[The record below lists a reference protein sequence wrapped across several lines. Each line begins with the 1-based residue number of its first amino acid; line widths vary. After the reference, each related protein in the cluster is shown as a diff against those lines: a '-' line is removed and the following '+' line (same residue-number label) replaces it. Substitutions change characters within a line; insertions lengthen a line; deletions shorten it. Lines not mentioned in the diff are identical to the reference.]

1 LHPIAKALCFPF
13 AAALLTAPGASAA
26 VEDGLDFFEKK
37 IRPVLVEN
45 CYKCHSAEA
54 EKNGKLEGKLR
65 LDLREGVRGRGESGL
80 VAVIPGKPDESN
92 LYRAVTYL
100 DSELVMPPKSRLA
113 KSVVADFKQWIEM
126 GAPDPRRGTLAKAE
140 ANEIDFEQARKF
152 WSFRKPS
159 DPALPTVND
168 SAWPREDLDYF
179 ILSQLEENGLR
190 PAPPADR
197 RTLIRRATYDLTGL
211 PPTVA
216 EIEAFLADKS
226 PNAFSKTVER
236 LLASPHYGEK
246 WGRHWLDVARYAD
259 SNGLDENL
267 AYVNAFRYRN
277 YVINS
282 FNEDKPYNRF
292 VQEQIAGDL
301 LPLSK
306 NESDEL
312 RHSRLIATGFL
323 SVGAKMLAEDDG
335 RKMEM
340 DIIDEQ
346 LDTLGRAFMG
356 MTIGCARCH
365 DHKFDPIPT
374 RDYYSLAGIFKSTHT
389 MDNHKVVAQW
399 HEVELGSADLR
410 AKRELV
416 DKEVKKQ
423 KQTIESLKSKSAK
436 SITAQARSV
445 AADYLIGAL
454 VKLRKEA
461 RIQFTLKELEEQ
473 PKEKTEGM
481 LLIEAEN
488 FTRGNGLK
496 TFDGYGK
503 GIGVLLSS
511 GPTQVEFDLPIDKA
525 GKYSLHMRYAAA
537 DSRPA
542 KLSINNKLIN
552 EMATDS
558 VTGTWYP
565 DSQKWFW
572 EGTFQLDAGINV
584 LKFDWATPTPHID
597 KLLVLPSDQ
606 SDLPAADGLAHL
618 HNTFTQQW
626 IGHLKQISKDKKSP
640 LNEWR
645 KYIEN
650 PREPIDE
657 KLIENIRSR
666 FAATHE
672 RDSLHSLIHD
682 KNGPFKTPK
691 DVEKLFPKT
700 EQEELKQLQKQLSDT
715 EKKHPKVPKAMAVKE
730 GKAEDLKVHLRGD
743 YMTQG
748 ELAPR
753 GYLRVVTSKQTTTP
767 SRNASG
773 RAGFA
778 EWLTSN
784 ENPLTARVMANR
796 IWLWHFGE
804 GIVRTPDNF
813 GKLGLR
819 PTHPKLLDWLTMR
832 FVDNGWSIK
841 KMHRII
847 MNSAAYQ
854 MSSQHNGQAYA
865 VDPGNK
871 LWWRFNRRRL
881 YAEEVRD
888 SLLFTGGSIDWG
900 MKGQLMTYDPRQYV
914 SQNNHPYFY
923 GSSRTVYLP
932 VIRSGTF
939 DVLQAFDFGDPA
951 VIQGQR
957 SSTVSAAQALFMMNH
972 DLVAKASER
981 LAKRAAKALD
991 FAESANQI
999 YAAILHRKPSAA
1011 ETRRAV
1017 DFAEHALDQAGDDA
1031 TKAKAQAWKSFAQ
1044 VLFSSNEFMFLD

>member
-1 LHPIAKALCFPF
+1 M
-13 AAALLTAPGASAA
+13 
-26 VEDGLDFFEKK
+26 EDGLDFFEKK
-37 IRPVLVEN
+37 IRPALVEH

-54 EKNGKLEGKLR
+54 EKKGELKGDLR
-65 LDLREGVRGRGESGL
+65 LDFREGIRGKGESGL
-80 VAVIPGKPDESN
+80 TAVVPGDPDKSN
-92 LYRAVTYL
+92 LYRAITYL
-100 DSELVMPPKSRLA
+100 DSELVMPPKSRLP
-113 KSVVADFKQWIEM
+113 KPIVTDFKQWIKM
-126 GAPDPRRGTLAKAE
+126 GAIDPRGGQLAKAE
-140 ANEIDFEQARKF
+140 AKEIKFEVARKF
-152 WSFRKPS
+152 WSFQKLNEPK
-159 DPALPTVND
+159 LPTVQN
-168 SAWPREDLDYF
+168 SAWPREDSDYF
-179 ILSQLEENGLR
+179 ILSQLEKNDLR
-190 PAPPADR
+190 PAPVTDK

-277 YVINS
+277 YVINA

-301 LPLSK
+301 LPLNK

-312 RHSRLIATGFL
+312 RHSQVIATGFL

-423 KQTIESLKSKSAK
+423 KQTIERLKSKSAK
-436 SITAQARSV
+436 SITTQARSV

-511 GPTQVEFDLPIDKA
+511 GPTQIEFDLPIEKA

-537 DSRPA
+537 DSRPS

-552 EMATDS
+552 EMATGS

-572 EGTFQLDAGINV
+572 EGTFQLDSGINV

-606 SDLPAADGLAHL
+606 SDLPSADGLAHL

-626 IGHLKQISKDKKSP
+626 IAHLKQISKDKKSP

-645 KYIEN
+645 KHIQN

-657 KLIENIRSR
+657 KLIENIRTR

-672 RDSLHSLIHD
+672 GDSLHSLIHD

-691 DVEKLFPKT
+691 NIEKLFTKT
-700 EQEELKQLQKQLSDT
+700 EQEGLKRLQKQLSDT
-715 EKKHPKVPKAMAVKE
+715 EGKYPKVPKAMAVKE
-730 GKAEDLKVHLRGD
+730 GNTEDLKVHLRGN

-753 GYLRVVTSKQTTTP
+753 GYLRVITSKQTTTP
-767 SRNASG
+767 SRNTSG
-773 RAGFA
+773 RTGFA

-796 IWLWHFGE
+796 VWLWHFGA

-819 PTHPKLLDWLTMR
+819 PTHPKLLDWLAMR

-854 MSSQHNGQAYA
+854 MSSQHNEQTYA
-865 VDPGNK
+865 VDPDNK

-888 SLLFTGGSIDWG
+888 TLLFTGGSIDWG
-900 MKGQLMTYDPRQYV
+900 MKGQLMTYNPRQYV
-914 SQNNHPYFY
+914 SQNSHPYFY

-972 DLVAKASER
+972 DIVAKASER
-981 LAKRAAKALD
+981 LANRAAKALD

-999 YAAILHRKPSAA
+999 YAAILHRKPSDA

-1031 TKAKAQAWKSFAQ
+1031 TKAKAQAWQSFAQ

>member
-1 LHPIAKALCFPF
+1 M
-13 AAALLTAPGASAA
+13 
-26 VEDGLDFFEKK
+26 EDGLDFFEKK

-65 LDLREGVRGRGESGL
+65 LDLREGARGKGESGL
-80 VAVIPGKPDESN
+80 VAIIPGKPDESN

-126 GAPDPRRGTLAKAE
+126 GAPDPRSGTLAKAE
-140 ANEIDFEQARKF
+140 VKEINFEEARKF
-152 WSFRKPS
+152 WSFRKPTE
-159 DPALPTVND
+159 PKLPTVES
-168 SAWPREDLDYF
+168 SAWPREDLDHF
-179 ILSQLEENGLR
+179 ILSQLEENGLT
-190 PAPPADR
+190 PAPATDK
-197 RTLIRRATYDLTGL
+197 RTLICRATYDLIGL

-216 EIEAFLADKS
+216 EIEAFLTDRS
-226 PNAFSKTVER
+226 PNAFSKIVER

-306 NESDEL
+306 NESDEM
-312 RHSRLIATGFL
+312 RHSRRIATGFL

-423 KQTIESLKSKSAK
+423 KQTIESLKSNSAK

-473 PKEKTEGM
+473 PKEKTKGM

-488 FTRGNGLK
+488 FSRGNGLK

-503 GIGVLLSS
+503 DIGVLLSS
-511 GPTQVEFDLPIDKA
+511 GPTQVEFDLPIEKA

-542 KLSINNKLIN
+542 KLIINNKLIN
-552 EMATDS
+552 EMATGN

-584 LKFDWATPTPHID
+584 LKFDWASPTPHID
-597 KLLVLPSDQ
+597 KILVLPSDQ
-606 SDLPAADGLAHL
+606 SDHPAADGLVHL

-640 LNEWR
+640 LDEWG

-650 PREPIDE
+650 PREPIDG

-666 FAATHE
+666 FAAAHE
-672 RDSLHSLIHD
+672 GDSLHSLIHD
-682 KNGPFKTPK
+682 KNGPLKTPK
-691 DVEKLFPKT
+691 GIEKLFQKT
-700 EQEELKQLQKQLSDT
+700 ERE
-715 EKKHPKVPKAMAVKE
+715 
-730 GKAEDLKVHLRGD
+730 
-743 YMTQG
+743 
-748 ELAPR
+748 
-753 GYLRVVTSKQTTTP
+753 
-767 SRNASG
+767 
-773 RAGFA
+773 
-778 EWLTSN
+778 
-784 ENPLTARVMANR
+784 
-796 IWLWHFGE
+796 
-804 GIVRTPDNF
+804 
-813 GKLGLR
+813 
-819 PTHPKLLDWLTMR
+819 
-832 FVDNGWSIK
+832 
-841 KMHRII
+841 
-847 MNSAAYQ
+847 
-854 MSSQHNGQAYA
+854 
-865 VDPGNK
+865 
-871 LWWRFNRRRL
+871 
-881 YAEEVRD
+881 
-888 SLLFTGGSIDWG
+888 
-900 MKGQLMTYDPRQYV
+900 
-914 SQNNHPYFY
+914 
-923 GSSRTVYLP
+923 
-932 VIRSGTF
+932 
-939 DVLQAFDFGDPA
+939 
-951 VIQGQR
+951 
-957 SSTVSAAQALFMMNH
+957 
-972 DLVAKASER
+972 
-981 LAKRAAKALD
+981 
-991 FAESANQI
+991 
-999 YAAILHRKPSAA
+999 
-1011 ETRRAV
+1011 
-1017 DFAEHALDQAGDDA
+1017 
-1031 TKAKAQAWKSFAQ
+1031 
-1044 VLFSSNEFMFLD
+1044 

>member
-1 LHPIAKALCFPF
+1 
-13 AAALLTAPGASAA
+13 
-26 VEDGLDFFEKK
+26 
-37 IRPVLVEN
+37 
-45 CYKCHSAEA
+45 
-54 EKNGKLEGKLR
+54 
-65 LDLREGVRGRGESGL
+65 
-80 VAVIPGKPDESN
+80 
-92 LYRAVTYL
+92 
-100 DSELVMPPKSRLA
+100 M
-113 KSVVADFKQWIEM
+113 
-126 GAPDPRRGTLAKAE
+126 
-140 ANEIDFEQARKF
+140 
-152 WSFRKPS
+152 
-159 DPALPTVND
+159 
-168 SAWPREDLDYF
+168 
-179 ILSQLEENGLR
+179 
-190 PAPPADR
+190 
-197 RTLIRRATYDLTGL
+197 
-211 PPTVA
+211 
-216 EIEAFLADKS
+216 
-226 PNAFSKTVER
+226 
-236 LLASPHYGEK
+236 
-246 WGRHWLDVARYAD
+246 
-259 SNGLDENL
+259 
-267 AYVNAFRYRN
+267 
-277 YVINS
+277 
-282 FNEDKPYNRF
+282 
-292 VQEQIAGDL
+292 
-301 LPLSK
+301 
-306 NESDEL
+306 
-312 RHSRLIATGFL
+312 ATG
-323 SVGAKMLAEDDG
+323 
-335 RKMEM
+335 
-340 DIIDEQ
+340 
-346 LDTLGRAFMG
+346 
-356 MTIGCARCH
+356 
-365 DHKFDPIPT
+365 
-374 RDYYSLAGIFKSTHT
+374 
-389 MDNHKVVAQW
+389 
-399 HEVELGSADLR
+399 
-410 AKRELV
+410 
-416 DKEVKKQ
+416 
-423 KQTIESLKSKSAK
+423 
-436 SITAQARSV
+436 
-445 AADYLIGAL
+445 
-454 VKLRKEA
+454 
-461 RIQFTLKELEEQ
+461 
-473 PKEKTEGM
+473 
-481 LLIEAEN
+481 
-488 FTRGNGLK
+488 
-496 TFDGYGK
+496 
-503 GIGVLLSS
+503 
-511 GPTQVEFDLPIDKA
+511 
-525 GKYSLHMRYAAA
+525 
-537 DSRPA
+537 
-542 KLSINNKLIN
+542 
-552 EMATDS
+552 S

-572 EGTFQLDAGINV
+572 EGTFQLDPGINV

-618 HNTFTQQW
+618 HTTFTQQW
-626 IGHLKQISKDKKSP
+626 IEHLKQISKDKKSP
-640 LNEWR
+640 LNEWG

-650 PREPIDE
+650 AREVIDK

-672 RDSLHSLIHD
+672 GDSLYSLIHD
-682 KNGPFKTPK
+682 KTGPFKTPK

-700 EQEELKQLQKQLSDT
+700 EQEELKRLQKQLSDT

-730 GKAEDLKVHLRGD
+730 GKAGDLKIHLRGD

-854 MSSQHNGQAYA
+854 MSSQYNEQAYA

-957 SSTVSAAQALFMMNH
+957 SSTVGASQALFMMNH

-991 FAESANQI
+991 FSESANQI

-1011 ETRRAV
+1011 ETRRAIG
-1017 DFAEHALDQAGDDA
+1017 FAENALSRAGDDA
-1031 TKAKAQAWKSFAQ
+1031 AKAKAQAWKSFAQ

>member
-1 LHPIAKALCFPF
+1 M
-13 AAALLTAPGASAA
+13 AAA
-26 VEDGLDFFEKK
+26 EDGLDFFEKK

-54 EKNGKLEGKLR
+54 EKKGKLEGKLR
-65 LDLREGVRGRGESGL
+65 LDLREAVRGKGESGL
-80 VAVIPGKPDESN
+80 VAVVPGKPDKSN

-126 GAPDPRRGTLAKAE
+126 GAPDPRRGTLAKVE
-140 ANEIDFEQARKF
+140 SNEIDFEQARKF

-159 DPALPTVND
+159 EPALPNVNE
-168 SAWPREDLDYF
+168 SAWPREGLDHF

-190 PAPPADR
+190 PATSADR

-226 PNAFSKTVER
+226 PNAFSRTVER

-282 FNEDKPYNRF
+282 FNEDKPYNCF

-306 NESDEL
+306 NESDEM
-312 RHSRLIATGFL
+312 RHSRRIATGFL

-410 AKRELV
+410 TKRERV

-473 PKEKTEGM
+473 PKEKTKGM

-488 FTRGNGLK
+488 FSRGNGLK

-503 GIGVLLSS
+503 DIGVLLSS
-511 GPTQVEFDLPIDKA
+511 GPTQVEFDLTIEKA

-572 EGTFQLDAGINV
+572 EGIFQLDVGINV
-584 LKFDWATPTPHID
+584 LKFDWATPSPHID
-597 KLLVLPSDQ
+597 KILLLPSDQ
-606 SDLPAADGLAHL
+606 SDLPSADALAHL

-645 KYIEN
+645 KYIHN
-650 PREPIDE
+650 PREPINE
-657 KLIENIRSR
+657 KLIENIRTR

-672 RDSLHSLIHD
+672 GDSLHSLIHD

-700 EQEELKQLQKQLSDT
+700 EQEELKRLQKQLSDT

-730 GKAEDLKVHLRGD
+730 GKAGDLKIHLRGD

-753 GYLRVVTSKQTTTP
+753 GYLRVATSKQTTTP

-854 MSSQHNGQAYA
+854 MSSQY
-865 VDPGNK
+865 
-871 LWWRFNRRRL
+871 
-881 YAEEVRD
+881 
-888 SLLFTGGSIDWG
+888 
-900 MKGQLMTYDPRQYV
+900 
-914 SQNNHPYFY
+914 
-923 GSSRTVYLP
+923 
-932 VIRSGTF
+932 
-939 DVLQAFDFGDPA
+939 
-951 VIQGQR
+951 
-957 SSTVSAAQALFMMNH
+957 
-972 DLVAKASER
+972 
-981 LAKRAAKALD
+981 
-991 FAESANQI
+991 
-999 YAAILHRKPSAA
+999 
-1011 ETRRAV
+1011 
-1017 DFAEHALDQAGDDA
+1017 
-1031 TKAKAQAWKSFAQ
+1031 
-1044 VLFSSNEFMFLD
+1044 NE

>member
-1 LHPIAKALCFPF
+1 M
-13 AAALLTAPGASAA
+13 AAA
-26 VEDGLDFFEKK
+26 EDGLDFFEKK

-54 EKNGKLEGKLR
+54 EKKGKLEGKLR
-65 LDLREGVRGRGESGL
+65 LDLREAVRGKGESGL
-80 VAVIPGKPDESN
+80 VAVVPGKPDKSN

-126 GAPDPRRGTLAKAE
+126 GAPDPRRGTLAKVE
-140 ANEIDFEQARKF
+140 SNEIDFEQARKF

-159 DPALPTVND
+159 EPALPNVNE
-168 SAWPREDLDYF
+168 SAWPREGLDHF

-190 PAPPADR
+190 PATSADR

-226 PNAFSKTVER
+226 PNAFSRTVER

-282 FNEDKPYNRF
+282 FNEDKPYNCF

-306 NESDEL
+306 NESDEM
-312 RHSRLIATGFL
+312 RHSRRIATGFL

-410 AKRELV
+410 TKRERV

-473 PKEKTEGM
+473 PKEKTKGM

-488 FTRGNGLK
+488 FSRGNGLK

-503 GIGVLLSS
+503 DIGVLLSS
-511 GPTQVEFDLPIDKA
+511 GPTQVEFDLTIEKA

-572 EGTFQLDAGINV
+572 EGIFQLDVGINV
-584 LKFDWATPTPHID
+584 LKFDWATPSPHID
-597 KLLVLPSDQ
+597 KILLLPSDQ
-606 SDLPAADGLAHL
+606 SDLPSADALAHL

-626 IGHLKQISKDKKSP
+626 IGHLKQISKDKISP
-640 LNEWR
+640 LNEWH
-645 KYIEN
+645 KYIHN

-657 KLIENIRSR
+657 KLIENIRTR

-672 RDSLHSLIHD
+672 GDSLHSLIHD

-700 EQEELKQLQKQLSDT
+700 EQEELKRLQKQLSDT

-730 GKAEDLKVHLRGD
+730 GKAGDLKIHLRGD

-753 GYLRVVTSKQTTTP
+753 GYLRVATSKQTTTP

-854 MSSQHNGQAYA
+854 MSSQYNEQAYA
-865 VDPGNK
+865 LDPGNK

-888 SLLFTGGSIDWG
+888 SLLFAGGSIDWG
-900 MKGQLMTYDPRQYV
+900 MKGQLMTYNPRQYV

-939 DVLQAFDFGDPA
+939 DVMQAFDFGDPA

-957 SSTVSAAQALFMMNH
+957 SSTVGASQALFMMNH
-972 DLVAKASER
+972 DLVAKASEH

-991 FAESANQI
+991 FSESANQI

-1011 ETRRAV
+1011 ETGRAI
-1017 DFAEHALDQAGDDA
+1017 DFAEHALNRAGDDA
-1031 TKAKAQAWKSFAQ
+1031 PKAKAQAWKSFAQ

>member
-1 LHPIAKALCFPF
+1 
-13 AAALLTAPGASAA
+13 
-26 VEDGLDFFEKK
+26 
-37 IRPVLVEN
+37 
-45 CYKCHSAEA
+45 
-54 EKNGKLEGKLR
+54 
-65 LDLREGVRGRGESGL
+65 
-80 VAVIPGKPDESN
+80 
-92 LYRAVTYL
+92 
-100 DSELVMPPKSRLA
+100 M
-113 KSVVADFKQWIEM
+113 
-126 GAPDPRRGTLAKAE
+126 
-140 ANEIDFEQARKF
+140 
-152 WSFRKPS
+152 
-159 DPALPTVND
+159 
-168 SAWPREDLDYF
+168 
-179 ILSQLEENGLR
+179 
-190 PAPPADR
+190 
-197 RTLIRRATYDLTGL
+197 
-211 PPTVA
+211 
-216 EIEAFLADKS
+216 
-226 PNAFSKTVER
+226 
-236 LLASPHYGEK
+236 
-246 WGRHWLDVARYAD
+246 
-259 SNGLDENL
+259 
-267 AYVNAFRYRN
+267 
-277 YVINS
+277 
-282 FNEDKPYNRF
+282 
-292 VQEQIAGDL
+292 
-301 LPLSK
+301 
-306 NESDEL
+306 
-312 RHSRLIATGFL
+312 ATG
-323 SVGAKMLAEDDG
+323 
-335 RKMEM
+335 
-340 DIIDEQ
+340 
-346 LDTLGRAFMG
+346 
-356 MTIGCARCH
+356 
-365 DHKFDPIPT
+365 
-374 RDYYSLAGIFKSTHT
+374 
-389 MDNHKVVAQW
+389 N
-399 HEVELGSADLR
+399 
-410 AKRELV
+410 
-416 DKEVKKQ
+416 
-423 KQTIESLKSKSAK
+423 
-436 SITAQARSV
+436 
-445 AADYLIGAL
+445 
-454 VKLRKEA
+454 
-461 RIQFTLKELEEQ
+461 
-473 PKEKTEGM
+473 
-481 LLIEAEN
+481 
-488 FTRGNGLK
+488 
-496 TFDGYGK
+496 
-503 GIGVLLSS
+503 
-511 GPTQVEFDLPIDKA
+511 
-525 GKYSLHMRYAAA
+525 
-537 DSRPA
+537 
-542 KLSINNKLIN
+542 
-552 EMATDS
+552 

-597 KLLVLPSDQ
+597 KILVLPSDQ
-606 SDLPAADGLAHL
+606 SDLPSADALAHL

-645 KYIEN
+645 KYIHN
-650 PREPIDE
+650 PREPINE
-657 KLIENIRSR
+657 KLIENIRTR

-672 RDSLHSLIHD
+672 GDSLHSLIHD

-700 EQEELKQLQKQLSDT
+700 EQEELKRLQKQLSDT

-730 GKAEDLKVHLRGD
+730 GKAGDLKIHLRGD

-753 GYLRVVTSKQTTTP
+753 GYLRVATSKQTTTP

-854 MSSQHNGQAYA
+854 MSSQYNEQAYA

-900 MKGQLMTYDPRQYV
+900 MKGQLMTYNPRQYV

-939 DVLQAFDFGDPA
+939 DVMQAFDFGDPA

-957 SSTVSAAQALFMMNH
+957 SSTVGASQALFMMNH
-972 DLVAKASER
+972 DLVAKASEH

-991 FAESANQI
+991 FSESANQI

-1011 ETRRAV
+1011 ETGRAI
-1017 DFAEHALDQAGDDA
+1017 DFAEHALNRAGDDA
-1031 TKAKAQAWKSFAQ
+1031 PKAKAQAWKSFAQ

>member
-1 LHPIAKALCFPF
+1 MHPIARALCFPF
-13 AAALLTAPGASAA
+13 AAGLLTAPGALAS
-26 VEDGLDFFEKK
+26 VEDRLNFFEKK
-37 IRPVLVEN
+37 IRPALVEH
-45 CYKCHSAEA
+45 CYRCHSAEA
-54 EKNGKLEGKLR
+54 EKKGKLKGKLR
-65 LDLREGVRGRGESGL
+65 LDFREGIRGKGESGL
-80 VAVIPGKPDESN
+80 AAVVPSDPDKSN
-92 LYRAVTYL
+92 LYRAITYL
-100 DSELVMPPKSRLA
+100 DSELVMPPKSRLP
-113 KSVVADFKQWIEM
+113 KSIVTDFKQWIKM
-126 GAPDPRRGTLAKAE
+126 GATDPRDGQLAQAE
-140 ANEIDFEQARKF
+140 AKEIKFEVARKF
-152 WSFRKPS
+152 WSFQKLNEPK
-159 DPALPTVND
+159 LPTVQNG
-168 SAWPREDLDYF
+168 AWPREDSDFF
-179 ILSQLEENGLR
+179 ILSQLEKNHLR
-190 PAPPADR
+190 PAPVTDK

-211 PPTVA
+211 PPTIA
-216 EIEAFLADKS
+216 EIEAFLSDKS
-226 PNAFSKTVER
+226 PNAFSKTIER

-301 LPLSK
+301 LPLNK
-306 NESDEL
+306 NEPDEL

-423 KQTIESLKSKSAK
+423 KQTIESLKSESTK

-461 RIQFTLKELEEQ
+461 RIQSTLKELEEQ

-511 GPTQVEFDLPIDKA
+511 GPTQIEFDLPIEKA
-525 GKYSLHMRYAAA
+525 GKYSLHLRYAAA

-552 EMATDS
+552 EMATGS

-584 LKFDWATPTPHID
+584 LKLDWATPTPHID
-597 KLLVLPSDQ
+597 KLLILPSDQ
-606 SDLPAADGLAHL
+606 SDHPAADSLAHL

-626 IGHLKQISKDKKSP
+626 IAHLKQISKDKKSP
-640 LNEWR
+640 LDEWR

-650 PREPIDE
+650 PRNPIDG

-666 FAATHE
+666 FAAPYE

-691 DVEKLFPKT
+691 SIEKLFTKKD
-700 EQEELKQLQKQLSDT
+700 QEELKQLQKQLSDT
-715 EKKHPKVPKAMAVKE
+715 EKKYPKVPKAMAVKE
-730 GKAEDLKVHLRGD
+730 GNAEDLKVHLRGD

-753 GYLRVVTSKQTTTP
+753 GYLRVITSKQTTTP

-773 RAGFA
+773 RTGFA

-796 IWLWHFGE
+796 IWLWHFGA

-819 PTHPKLLDWLTMR
+819 PTHPKLLDWLTIR
-832 FVDNGWSIK
+832 FINNGWSIK
-841 KMHRII
+841 NMHRII

-854 MSSQHNGQAYA
+854 MSSQQNEEAYA
-865 VDPGNK
+865 MDPDNK

-957 SSTVSAAQALFMMNH
+957 SSTVNAAQALFMMNH

-999 YAAILHRKPSAA
+999 YATILHRKPSAA

-1017 DFAEHALDQAGDDA
+1017 DFAEHAVDQAGDDA
-1031 TKAKAQAWKSFAQ
+1031 LKAKAQAWKSFAQ

>member
-1 LHPIAKALCFPF
+1 MHPIARALCFPF
-13 AAALLTAPGASAA
+13 AAGLLTAPGALAA

-54 EKNGKLEGKLR
+54 EKKGKLEGKLR
-65 LDLREGVRGRGESGL
+65 LDLREAVRGRGESGL
-80 VAVIPGKPDESN
+80 VAVVPGKPDKSN

-126 GAPDPRRGTLAKAE
+126 GAPDPRRGTLAKVE
-140 ANEIDFEQARKF
+140 SNEIDFEQARKF

-159 DPALPTVND
+159 EPALPNVNE
-168 SAWPREDLDYF
+168 SAWPREGLDHF

-190 PAPPADR
+190 PATSADR

-226 PNAFSKTVER
+226 PNAFSRTVER

-282 FNEDKPYNRF
+282 FNEDKPYNCF

-306 NESDEL
+306 NESDEM
-312 RHSRLIATGFL
+312 RHSRRIATGFL

-410 AKRELV
+410 TKRERV

-473 PKEKTEGM
+473 PKEKTKGM

-488 FTRGNGLK
+488 FSRGNGLK

-503 GIGVLLSS
+503 DIGVLLSS
-511 GPTQVEFDLPIDKA
+511 GPTQVEFDLTIEKA

-572 EGTFQLDAGINV
+572 EGIFQLDAGINV
-584 LKFDWATPTPHID
+584 LKFDWATPSPHID
-597 KLLVLPSDQ
+597 KILLLPSDQ
-606 SDLPAADGLAHL
+606 SDLPSADALAHL

-640 LNEWR
+640 LNEWH
-645 KYIEN
+645 KYIHN

-657 KLIENIRSR
+657 KLIENIRTR

-672 RDSLHSLIHD
+672 GDSLHSLIHD

-700 EQEELKQLQKQLSDT
+700 EQEELKRLQKQLSDT
-715 EKKHPKVPKAMAVKE
+715 EKETSQSAKSDG
-730 GKAEDLKVHLRGD
+730 GKGGKSRGLKDSH
-743 YMTQG
+743 
-748 ELAPR
+748 
-753 GYLRVVTSKQTTTP
+753 S
-767 SRNASG
+767 
-773 RAGFA
+773 
-778 EWLTSN
+778 
-784 ENPLTARVMANR
+784 
-796 IWLWHFGE
+796 
-804 GIVRTPDNF
+804 
-813 GKLGLR
+813 
-819 PTHPKLLDWLTMR
+819 
-832 FVDNGWSIK
+832 
-841 KMHRII
+841 
-847 MNSAAYQ
+847 
-854 MSSQHNGQAYA
+854 
-865 VDPGNK
+865 
-871 LWWRFNRRRL
+871 WRL
-881 YAEEVRD
+881 
-888 SLLFTGGSIDWG
+888 
-900 MKGQLMTYDPRQYV
+900 
-914 SQNNHPYFY
+914 
-923 GSSRTVYLP
+923 
-932 VIRSGTF
+932 
-939 DVLQAFDFGDPA
+939 
-951 VIQGQR
+951 
-957 SSTVSAAQALFMMNH
+957 H
-972 DLVAKASER
+972 D
-981 LAKRAAKALD
+981 
-991 FAESANQI
+991 
-999 YAAILHRKPSAA
+999 
-1011 ETRRAV
+1011 TR
-1017 DFAEHALDQAGDDA
+1017 
-1031 TKAKAQAWKSFAQ
+1031 
-1044 VLFSSNEFMFLD
+1044 

>member
-1 LHPIAKALCFPF
+1 M
-13 AAALLTAPGASAA
+13 AAA
-26 VEDGLDFFEKK
+26 EDGLDFFEKK

-54 EKNGKLEGKLR
+54 EKKGKLEGKLR
-65 LDLREGVRGRGESGL
+65 LDLREAVRGRGESGL
-80 VAVIPGKPDESN
+80 VAVVPGKPDKSN

-126 GAPDPRRGTLAKAE
+126 GAPDPRRGTLAKVE
-140 ANEIDFEQARKF
+140 SNEIDFEQARKF

-159 DPALPTVND
+159 EPALPNVNE
-168 SAWPREDLDYF
+168 SAWPREGLDHF

-190 PAPPADR
+190 PAMSADR

-226 PNAFSKTVER
+226 PNAFSRTVER

-282 FNEDKPYNRF
+282 FNEDKPYNCF

-306 NESDEL
+306 NESDEM
-312 RHSRLIATGFL
+312 RHSRRIATGFL

-410 AKRELV
+410 TKRERV

-473 PKEKTEGM
+473 PKEKTKGM

-488 FTRGNGLK
+488 FSRGNGLK

-503 GIGVLLSS
+503 DIGVLLSS
-511 GPTQVEFDLPIDKA
+511 GPTQVEFDLTIEKA

-597 KLLVLPSDQ
+597 KILLLPSDQ
-606 SDLPAADGLAHL
+606 SDLPSADALAHL

-645 KYIEN
+645 KYIHN
-650 PREPIDE
+650 PREPINE
-657 KLIENIRSR
+657 KLIENIRTR

-672 RDSLHSLIHD
+672 GDSLHSLIHD

-700 EQEELKQLQKQLSDT
+700 EQEELKRLQKQLSDT

-730 GKAEDLKVHLRGD
+730 GKAGDLKIHIRGD

-753 GYLRVVTSKQTTTP
+753 GYLRVATSKQTTTP

-854 MSSQHNGQAYA
+854 MSSQYNEQAYA

-888 SLLFTGGSIDWG
+888 SLLFAGGSIDWG
-900 MKGQLMTYDPRQYV
+900 MKGQLMTYNPRQYV

-939 DVLQAFDFGDPA
+939 DVMQAFDFGDPA

-957 SSTVSAAQALFMMNH
+957 SSTVGASQALFMMNH
-972 DLVAKASER
+972 DLVAKASEH

-991 FAESANQI
+991 FSESANQI

-1011 ETRRAV
+1011 ETGRAI
-1017 DFAEHALDQAGDDA
+1017 DFAEHALNRAGDDA
-1031 TKAKAQAWKSFAQ
+1031 PKAK
-1044 VLFSSNEFMFLD
+1044 

>member
-1 LHPIAKALCFPF
+1 M
-13 AAALLTAPGASAA
+13 
-26 VEDGLDFFEKK
+26 EDGLDFFEKK

-65 LDLREGVRGRGESGL
+65 LDLREGARGKGESGL
-80 VAVIPGKPDESN
+80 VAVVPGKPDKSN

-126 GAPDPRRGTLAKAE
+126 GAPDPRRGTLAKVE
-140 ANEIDFEQARKF
+140 SNEIDFEQARKF

-159 DPALPTVND
+159 EPALPNVNE
-168 SAWPREDLDYF
+168 SAWPREGLDHF

-190 PAPPADR
+190 PATSADR

-216 EIEAFLADKS
+216 ETEAFLADKS
-226 PNAFSKTVER
+226 PNAFSRTVER

-282 FNEDKPYNRF
+282 FNEDKPYNCF

-306 NESDEL
+306 NESDEM
-312 RHSRLIATGFL
+312 RHSRRIATGFL

-399 HEVELGSADLR
+399 HEVELDSADLR
-410 AKRELV
+410 TKRERV

-423 KQTIESLKSKSAK
+423 KQTIESLKSKFAK

-473 PKEKTEGM
+473 PKEKTKGM

-488 FTRGNGLK
+488 FSRGNGLK

-503 GIGVLLSS
+503 DIGVLLSS
-511 GPTQVEFDLPIDKA
+511 GPTQVEFDLTIEKA

-572 EGTFQLDAGINV
+572 EGIFQLDAGINV
-584 LKFDWATPTPHID
+584 LKFDWATPSPHID
-597 KLLVLPSDQ
+597 KILLLPSDQ
-606 SDLPAADGLAHL
+606 SDLPSADALAHL

-626 IGHLKQISKDKKSP
+626 IGHLKQISKDKISP
-640 LNEWR
+640 LNEWH
-645 KYIEN
+645 KYIHN

-657 KLIENIRSR
+657 KLIENIRTR

-672 RDSLHSLIHD
+672 GDSLHSLIHD

-691 DVEKLFPKT
+691 DIEKLFPKT
-700 EQEELKQLQKQLSDT
+700 EQEELKRLQKQLSDT
-715 EKKHPKVPKAMAVKE
+715 KKKYPKVPKAMAVKE
-730 GKAEDLKVHLRGD
+730 GKAGDLKIHLRGD

-753 GYLRVVTSKQTTTP
+753 GYLRVATSKQTTTP

-854 MSSQHNGQAYA
+854 MSSQYNEQAYA
-865 VDPGNK
+865 LDPGNK

-900 MKGQLMTYDPRQYV
+900 MKGQLMTYNPRQYV

-939 DVLQAFDFGDPA
+939 DVMQAFDFGDPA

-957 SSTVSAAQALFMMNH
+957 SSTVGASQALFMMNH
-972 DLVAKASER
+972 DLVAKASEH

-991 FAESANQI
+991 FSESANQI

-1011 ETRRAV
+1011 ETGRAI
-1017 DFAEHALDQAGDDA
+1017 DFAEHALNRAGDDA
-1031 TKAKAQAWKSFAQ
+1031 PKAKAQAWKSFAQ

>member
-1 LHPIAKALCFPF
+1 MPVTSVTAAKR
-13 AAALLTAPGASAA
+13 T
-26 VEDGLDFFEKK
+26 DFFEKK

-54 EKNGKLEGKLR
+54 EQNGKLKGKLR
-65 LDLREGVRGRGESGL
+65 LDLREGTLGKGESGL
-80 VAVIPGKPDESN
+80 VSVVPGNPDKSN
-92 LYRAVTYL
+92 LYRAITYL
-100 DSELVMPPKSRLA
+100 DSELVMPPKNRLP
-113 KSVVADFKQWIEM
+113 KSIVADFKRWIEM
-126 GAPDPRRGTLAKAE
+126 GAPDPRDGKLTKAKAK
-140 ANEIDFEQARKF
+140 EINLEEARKF
-152 WSFRKPS
+152 WSFQKPIES
-159 DPALPTVND
+159 KLPAVQN
-168 SAWPREDLDYF
+168 SAWPREDSDFF
-179 ILSQLEENGLR
+179 ILSQLEKNDLR
-190 PAPPADR
+190 PAPATDK
-197 RTLIRRATYDLTGL
+197 RTLIRRATYDLIGL

-216 EIEAFLADKS
+216 ETEAFLTDKS
-226 PNAFSKTVER
+226 SNAFSKIVER

-282 FNEDKPYNRF
+282 LNQDKPYNHF

-301 LPLSK
+301 LPLGK
-306 NESDEL
+306 NESDET
-312 RHSRLIATGFL
+312 RHSRRIATGFL

-356 MTIGCARCH
+356 MTLGCARCH

-410 AKRELV
+410 AKREQV
-416 DKEVKKQ
+416 DREVEKQ
-423 KQTIESLKSKSAK
+423 KQAIESLKSKSAK
-436 SITAQARSV
+436 SITAQARSD
-445 AADYLIGAL
+445 AADYLIGAM

-461 RIQFTLKELEEQ
+461 HIQFTLKELEEQ
-473 PKEKTEGM
+473 PKEKTKGI

-488 FTRGNGLK
+488 FARGNGLK

-511 GPTQVEFDLPIDKA
+511 GPTQVEFDLPIEKA
-525 GKYSLHMRYAAA
+525 GKYSLYMRYAAA
-537 DSRPA
+537 DSRPG
-542 KLSINNKLIN
+542 KLSISDKLIN
-552 EMATDS
+552 ETATGS

-565 DSQKWFW
+565 DSQKWFL
-572 EGTFQLDAGINV
+572 EGTFQLNVGTNV
-584 LKFDWATPTPHID
+584 LKFDWGTPTPHID
-597 KLLVLPSDQ
+597 KLLVLPNDQ
-606 SDLPAADGLAHL
+606 TDLPAADGLAHL

-626 IGHLKQISKDKKSP
+626 IAHLKQIPKDKKSP

-650 PREPIDE
+650 PLEPINE

-666 FAATHE
+666 FAAARE
-672 RDSLHSLIHD
+672 KDSLHSLIHD
-682 KNGPFKTPK
+682 KNGPFKMPK
-691 DVEKLFPKT
+691 DVEKLFTKAK
-700 EQEELKQLQKQLSDT
+700 QAELKDLDKKLSET
-715 EKKHPKVPKAMAVKE
+715 EKEYPKAPKAMAVKE
-730 GKAEDLKVHLRGD
+730 GKVEDLKVHIRGD

-753 GYLRVVTSKQTTTP
+753 GYLRFIARKKTAAPPKNT
-767 SRNASG
+767 SG

-778 EWLTSN
+778 EWITSS

-832 FVDNGWSIK
+832 FVENGWSIK
-841 KMHRII
+841 QMHRII
-847 MNSAAYQ
+847 MNSAAYR
-854 MSSQHNGQAYA
+854 MSTQYNEQAYA
-865 VDPGNK
+865 DDPDNK
-871 LWWRFNRRRL
+871 LLWRFNRRRL
-881 YAEEVRD
+881 QAEEVRD
-888 SLLFTGGSIDWG
+888 SLLVAGGSIEWG
-900 MKGQLMTYDPRQYV
+900 MKDQLMTYDPRQYV

-939 DVLQAFDFGDPA
+939 DVLQAFDFGDSA

-957 SSTVSAAQALFMMNH
+957 SSTVSASQALFMMNH
-972 DLVAKASER
+972 DLVAQASTR
-981 LAKRAAKALD
+981 LAKRAAEAPD

-999 YAAILHRKPSAA
+999 YENILRRKSSAA
-1011 ETRRAV
+1011 ETKHAV
-1017 DFAEHALDQAGDDA
+1017 AFAEYALAKAGDDA
-1031 TKAKAQAWKSFAQ
+1031 AKTKVKAWKSFSQ

>member
-1 LHPIAKALCFPF
+1 MKPCPLVTVLCLVFTTAGNLVGGEKLHWSFQ
-13 AAALLTAPGASAA
+13 
-26 VEDGLDFFEKK
+26 E
-37 IRPVLVEN
+37 
-45 CYKCHSAEA
+45 
-54 EKNGKLEGKLR
+54 LR
-65 LDLREGVRGRGESGL
+65 
-80 VAVIPGKPDESN
+80 KPDLPSPSQ
-92 LYRAVTYL
+92 
-100 DSELVMPPKSRLA
+100 DG
-113 KSVVADFKQWIEM
+113 W
-126 GAPDPRRGTLAKAE
+126 GH
-140 ANEIDFEQARKF
+140 NEIDRFVSGPMRAAGLE
-152 WSFRKPS
+152 PS
-159 DPALPTVND
+159 SRADPLT
-168 SAWPREDLDYF
+168 L
-179 ILSQLEENGLR
+179 LR
-190 PAPPADR
+190 R
-197 RTLIRRATYDLTGL
+197 LTLDLTGL
-211 PPTVA
+211 PPTLG
-216 EIEAFLADKS
+216 EIERFESA
-226 PNAFSKTVER
+226 VEDQGPDQAYLGLVNR
-236 LLASPHYGEK
+236 LLASPHYGER
-246 WGRHWLDVARYAD
+246 WGRHWLDVARYVQGKTKVAAVARTDMAEPYRDYVVRSLNAD
-259 SNGLDENL
+259 KTFD
-267 AYVNAFRYRN
+267 
-277 YVINS
+277 
-282 FNEDKPYNRF
+282 RF
-292 VQEQIAGDL
+292 VLEQLAGDL
-301 LPLSK
+301 LARDPATGQDPEDEQSYLALLS
-306 NESDEL
+306 
-312 RHSRLIATGFL
+312 APGFL
-323 SVGAKMLAEDDG
+323 SIGPWFADCADPNSL
-335 RKMEM
+335 RM

-473 PKEKTEGM
+473 PKEKTKGM

-488 FTRGNGLK
+488 FSRGNGLK

-503 GIGVLLSS
+503 DIGVLLSS
-511 GPTQVEFDLPIDKA
+511 GPTQVEFDLPIEKA

-552 EMATDS
+552 EMATGN

-597 KLLVLPSDQ
+597 KILVLPSDQ
-606 SDLPAADGLAHL
+606 SDHPAADGLVHL

-626 IGHLKQISKDKKSP
+626 IAHLKQISKDKKSP
-640 LNEWR
+640 LDEWG

-650 PREPIDE
+650 PREPIDG

-666 FAATHE
+666 FAAAHE
-672 RDSLHSLIHD
+672 GDSLHSLIHD

-691 DVEKLFPKT
+691 GIEKLFPKT
-700 EQEELKQLQKQLSDT
+700 EREELKRLQKQLSDT
-715 EKKHPKVPKAMAVKE
+715 EKKYPKVPKAMAVKE
-730 GKAEDLKVHLRGD
+730 GNAKDLKVHLRGN

-767 SRNASG
+767 FRNASG

-796 IWLWHFGE
+796 VWLWHFGE

-854 MSSQHNGQAYA
+854 MSSQHNEQAYA
-865 VDPGNK
+865 VDPDNK

-999 YAAILHRKPSAA
+999 YAAILHRKPSTS

-1017 DFAEHALDQAGDDA
+1017 DFAEHALGRAGDDA